1 MLTAVMVSGVFFSCS
16 KDDDNDIV
24 VKSRFTVT
32 NDDVDGFKVNI
43 TNDSE
48 NATSYEWNFGDGSA
62 VGTQSESTFSYS
74 YAEAGTYT
82 ITLTAKNGNVT
93 DVSTKEVVIS
103 GMTFKQFL
111 SGTAAEGKVWHLDYE
126 KLISMYNPSNTSEW
140 WYGWN
145 SLPTAQQRNTV
156 RHHEYIFKPD
166 GSFEFKTKGYT
177 VRPGTDL
184 FFGDAPAAEGWSD
197 DISWTSGGGKDCS
210 TWGNNTNLTFTI
222 GTASHYSQCDQKIT
236 LTGQGGHIGPMDTG
250 TETVVGEPA
259 SETFYEVLK
268 YADGGTDPDTVILYT
283 PWGGNENG
291 VGTTRPG
298 LGVITLVSYKSDD
311 QIPADEVVVDKPLSV
326 YDISETFEATGTMTW
341 VADNSPAEFVEDFAN
356 PVSGGINTSAHV
368 GKYQRG
374 TMDYAN
380 LQFELAYRMNLSTR
394 NVFKMKVYI
403 DAAATVPT
411 VSMKLQD
418 TKQGG
423 NAWQTQTEVKLTD
436 QTKGQWIELTFDFS
450 AVSTNTAYDKI
461 VVQFGDE
468 GTNKGDGL
476 FYFDDLILQ

>member
-1 MLTAVMVSGVFFSCS
+1 MLTAVLASGVFFSCS

-62 VGTQSESTFSYS
+62 IGTQSESTFSYS

-82 ITLTAKNGNVT
+82 ITLTAKNGNIT
-93 DVSTKEVVIS
+93 DVSTKEIVVS

-111 SGTAAEGKVWHLDYE
+111 SGTAAEGKVWHLDYN

-177 VRPGTDL
+177 VRPGTEL

-197 DISWTSGGGKDCS
+197 DISWISGGGKDCS
-210 TWGNNTNLTFTI
+210 TWGNNANLTFTI
-222 GTASHYSQCDQKIT
+222 GTASHYSQCNQKIT
-236 LTGQGGHIGPMDTG
+236 LTGKGGHIGPMDTG

-259 SETFYEVLK
+259 SETFYEVLR
-268 YADGGTDPDTVILYT
+268 YADGGTDPDTVILYS

-326 YDISETFEATGTMTW
+326 YDISETFEVAGTMTW
-341 VADNSPAEFVEDFAN
+341 VPDNSPAEFVEDFAN
-356 PVSGGINTSAHV
+356 PVSGGLNTSAHV

-374 TMDYAN
+374 TQDWAN
-380 LQFELAYRMNLSTR
+380 IQFELAYRMNLSSR

-423 NAWQTQTEVKLTD
+423 NAWQTQTEIKH
-436 QTKGQWIELTFDFS
+436 QNITKGEWVELTFDFS